1 MEIMKKLFL
10 VLLVA
15 TVPLAFSASDDKVV
29 QEMVDGASH
38 FLGGLQEYQ
47 RGVAAFEFDDE
58 ERFNWHFIPR
68 ERKGLPLQGDE
79 SRSTKTRP
87 PSPGHGLELP
97 GAQKALD
104 IMYLDHILFELQR
117 RAIRD
122 TDRYYVTVFGE
133 PSTSGDWGWR
143 VEGHHLSLNFS
154 IRNGRLAS
162 ASPLFMGSN
171 PAIVQDG
178 PHKGMQTLAEEEL
191 MGREL
196 LHTLADRSKV
206 LIQAE
211 APEDIITRASRRAEI
226 GIPQG
231 VTLSSL
237 EAGQKDLLMRLI
249 TIYAISAS
257 ARDRRGRDG
266 THQQEGNGF
275 HSLRLGR

>member
-1 MEIMKKLFL
+1 MGRAISSVGCRNISEGWLPSSSTTRSGSTGILSLANEKASRFKAMSPDQQKLAHR
-10 VLLVA
+10 LLV
-15 TVPLAFSASDDKVV
+15 T
-29 QEMVDGASH
+29 
-38 FLGGLQEYQ
+38 GLS
-47 RGVAAFEFDDE
+47 
-58 ERFNWHFIPR
+58 
-68 ERKGLPLQGDE
+68 
-79 SRSTKTRP
+79 SR
-87 PSPGHGLELP
+87 